1 MTYQSNVRKIS
12 TIIRKVC
19 RIQGLKD
26 TEQLLLTE
34 WGRIALEH
42 EKDEG
47 DDENVSFILAKYA
60 FIDYIRSIYPPK
72 WALTEFIIDTIQVTR
87 F

>member
-1 MTYQSNVRKIS
+1 MTYQSKVRKVS
-12 TIIRKVC
+12 TIVRKVC
-19 RIQGLKD
+19 RLQGFKV
-26 TEQLLLTE
+26 TEKFLLTE

-42 EKDEG
+42 EKYDD

-60 FIDYIRSIYPPK
+60 FIEYIRSIYPK
-72 WALTEFIIDTIQVTR
+72 WVLTDFIIDTLQTIR

>member
-1 MTYQSNVRKIS
+1 MTYQSKVRKVS

-19 RIQGLKD
+19 RIQDVK
-26 TEQLLLTE
+26 EAEKLLLTE
-34 WGRIALEH
+34 WGKIAVKH
-42 EKDEG
+42 EKYD

-60 FIDYIRSIYPPK
+60 FIEYIRSVSPK
-72 WALTEFIIDTIQVTR
+72 WTLTDFIIDTLQITR

>member
-1 MTYQSNVRKIS
+1 MTYQSKVRKVS

-19 RIQGLKD
+19 GIQGLKV
-26 TEQLLLTE
+26 TERFLLNE

-42 EKDEG
+42 EKYD
-47 DDENVSFILAKYA
+47 DDENVSFILAKHA
-60 FIDYIRSIYPPK
+60 FIEYIRSIYPK
-72 WALTEFIIDTIQVTR
+72 WILTEFIIDTLQTIR

>member
-1 MTYQSNVRKIS
+1 MAYQSKVRKVS
-12 TIIRKVC
+12 TVIRKVC
-19 RIQGLKD
+19 RIQGLKV
-26 TEQLLLTE
+26 TEELLLTE

-42 EKDEG
+42 EKYD

-60 FIDYIRSIYPPK
+60 FIEYIRSIYQK
-72 WALTEFIIDTIQVTR
+72 WVLTDFIINTLQTIR